1 VNAPDFYIRHPTF
14 SIQAEFFSSLAALL
28 TQAGGFEPS
37 RPSFRLRVPVQFRAG
52 EPILRAAHLS
62 AAVAVVVALAAPRT
76 AAQDD
81 PFKPQ
86 TTPRTIVLW
95 PDGAPGAAGSDEADV
110 PTLTVYLPAPSQATG
125 AGIVVCPGGGYSR
138 LAVDHEGHQVARLL
152 TSRGLAAFI
161 LKYRLGPRYHHPAMQ
176 QDVLQAIR
184 YVRWN
189 AAEFGLRKDRIGVMG
204 FSAGGHLASTAA
216 TLFDA
221 GHPSAPTPID
231 AVSSRPDFAVL
242 VYPVI
247 AMGEPITHKG
257 SQANLLGDHPS
268 PDLVAKLSTEKQ
280 VTPQT
285 PPTFLF
291 HTNED
296 TGVPPENS
304 VQFYLALR
312 KAGVPAE
319 LHVFQ
324 KGQHGVGL
332 APGDPALRVWP
343 ELLFT
348 WLEGLGLFRKE

>member
-1 VNAPDFYIRHPTF
+1 MLRGIT
-14 SIQAEFFSSLAALL
+14 ALL
-28 TQAGGFEPS
+28 LIMFPVGAGVF
-37 RPSFRLRVPVQFRAG
+37 
-52 EPILRAAHLS
+52 
-62 AAVAVVVALAAPRT
+62 
-76 AAQDD
+76 AQDWM
-81 PFKPQ
+81 KPV

-95 PDGAPGAAGSDEADV
+95 PDGAPGALGREDADV
-110 PTLTVYLPAPSQATG
+110 PTLTIYLPAGPQATG
-125 AGIVVCPGGGYSR
+125 AGIVVCPGGGYSG

-152 TSRGLAAFI
+152 TSRGIAAFI

-184 YVRWN
+184 YARWN
-189 AAEFGLRKDRIGVMG
+189 ADEFSIRKDRIGVMG

-221 GHPSAPTPID
+221 GNAATAAPID

-247 AMGEPITHKG
+247 TMNQESTHKG
-257 SQANLLGDHPS
+257 SQRNLLGDS
-268 PDLVAKLSTEKQ
+268 PDPALLTKLSTDRQ
-280 VTPQT
+280 VTART

-296 TGVPPENS
+296 AGVPAENS

-319 LHVFQ
+319 LHIFQ
-324 KGQHGVGL
+324 KGEHGVGL
-332 APGDPALRVWP
+332 APSDPALRIWP

-348 WLEGLGLFRKE
+348 WMNGLGLFAK